1 MKKEIKQ
8 RNYSL
13 YIGIIIGLVIGIAGL
28 YFISKY
34 LYMNDAYWHI
44 KTGEWVSQKGIIDK
58 CYGSWVLEEDSWIA
72 HEWLFGW
79 ILYQIS
85 KSGMNNI
92 VRFFDFLFLIVE
104 FLCLYQGGILKKNE
118 RPTMFYWEVVLVL
131 QFSIYALQMTA
142 RPQYITTIF
151 IALFI
156 LILNNS
162 KKNNY
167 KSLYFLPLIT
177 IVWTNIHGGTAVL
190 SYLILFIYFICN
202 IFDGN
207 IGKIYFQKAS
217 IKWIIHCCIVLFLTI
232 ISIMINPYGYQMLLY
247 PYQNMQD
254 KLMLS
259 LIAEWA
265 SPDAKNI
272 TTLIF
277 QIIPVLLGLVAL
289 IQCPQKIKAY
299 DVALFFFFII
309 LYLRSKRFYPFLI
322 ITQTCLI
329 TPYAFS
335 FRELFKFNKK
345 EMTLW
350 QRNINNLCIVLLGI
364 FCLGYIII
372 SCATA
377 NFDKI
382 EKNKEIP
389 DQLLNQII
397 QDQPQKL
404 CNSYG
409 IGGYLLFHNID
420 VFVDGRYEPYNQK
433 GVINDYVTLMHTK
446 DINDYYKIDGIIQKY
461 NFDSFLISP
470 ENFSL
475 VIYLENRP
483 NKYELCYKDEKW
495 LYYKIKVVDIEDK
508 IIKMKYTSNNK
519 YY

>member
-1 MKKEIKQ
+1 
-8 RNYSL
+8 
-13 YIGIIIGLVIGIAGL
+13 
-28 YFISKY
+28 
-34 LYMNDAYWHI
+34 MNDAYWHI

-118 RPTMFYWEVVLVL
+118 KPAMFYWEAVLIL
-131 QFSIYALQMTA
+131 QFSVYALQMTA
-142 RPQYITTIF
+142 RPQYVTTIF

-162 KKNNY
+162 QKGNY
-167 KSLYFLPLIT
+167 KILYFLPIIT
-177 IVWTNIHGGTAVL
+177 VIWTNIHGGTAIL
-190 SYLILFIYFICN
+190 SYLILLIYFICN
-202 IFDGN
+202 AFNGS
-207 IGKIYFQKAS
+207 IGKIYFKKAPE
-217 IKWIIHCCIVLFLTI
+217 KWIVHCCVVFSLTI

-272 TTLIF
+272 ITLIF
-277 QIIPVLLGLVAL
+277 QIIPVLLGLIAL
-289 IQCPQKIKAY
+289 IQYPQKVKAY

-322 ITQTCLI
+322 VVQTCLI
-329 TPYAFS
+329 SPYAFS
-335 FRELFKFNKK
+335 LGGIFKINKK
-345 EMTLW
+345 EMASW
-350 QRNINNLCIVLLGI
+350 QRSINNLGIIMLGI
-364 FCLGYIII
+364 FCMGYIIS
-372 SCATA
+372 SCVTA
-377 NFDKI
+377 DFDKI
-382 EKNKEIP
+382 KKNKEIP
-389 DQLLNQII
+389 DQLLNLIL
-397 QDQPQKL
+397 QDQPIKI
-404 CNSYG
+404 CNQYG
-409 IGGYLLFHNID
+409 IGGYLLFHGID

-446 DINDYYKIDGIIQKY
+446 NINDYYEIDSIIQKY
-461 NFDSFLISP
+461 EFDSFLITV
-470 ENFSL
+470 ENIPL
-475 VIYLENRP
+475 GIYLENKSG
-483 NKYELCYKDEKW
+483 KYELCYKDEYW
-495 LYYKIKVVDIEDK
+495 LYYSLK
-508 IIKMKYTSNNK
+508 N
-519 YY
+519 